1 MTKRVSA
8 SHAKAHLTVLA
19 AEVSNGGGPVVIE
32 RRGVPVALL
41 VGVERLQQVE
51 DDAAEAERRAQAQQE
66 ARKHLADL
74 LAAAREDPE
83 GKQLTEEE
91 RENDE
96 AFERMVED
104 IYRMRRFS
112 AMSSWLASL
121 EKEWVDKGFEDF
133 VEMVATKEFDAIAE
147 GVLMDLLRKRQAE
160 SGRNP

>member
-8 SHAKAHLTVLA
+8 SHAKAHLTALA

-51 DDAAEAERRAQAQQE
+51 DEAAEAERRAQAQEE

-83 GKQLTEEE
+83 GKRLTEKE
-91 RENDE
+91 REEDE
-96 AFERMVED
+96 AFERMIERIYKDRRMSAVGGCLAMMEEQWAEEGVVLPLDD
-104 IYRMRRFS
+104 IT
-112 AMSSWLASL
+112 AEEIA
-121 EKEWVDKGFEDF
+121 
-133 VEMVATKEFDAIAE
+133 AIAGKAILE
-147 GVLMDLLRKRQAE
+147 CFRNQQNV
-160 SGRNP
+160 SGAKS